1 MTIKE
6 YNTVY
11 LPKIEKA
18 ESFIYCINHA
28 LDKSDDNARMQM
40 QVIGWDDETAKT
52 INEALELLREKYLSK
67 IKEPIKIRPVV
78 HGFDL
83 NTQWGFLNNQYPC
96 CIQDAYSIV
105 YSSVERAYLASKT
118 TDAEKRLRIAKAN
131 TNKLAKALSDA
142 YADIPSWEGTR
153 DWSMYTNLLKKFKNP
168 TLRQKLLDT
177 GNAKLINTVKNC
189 DNYWGKCTCKHCRH
203 SQIEG
208 QNKLGELLMKIRDEA
223 REGKI
228 DWSKVTNVEQYKLYI

>member
-1 MTIKE
+1 MTVKE

-28 LDKSDDNARMQM
+28 LDKSDDNTKMQM
-40 QVIGWDDETAKT
+40 RVIGWDDETAKT
-52 INEALELLREKYLSK
+52 INEALELLHKKYQSE
-67 IKEPIKIRPVV
+67 IKDAVKIRPVIY
-78 HGFDL
+78 GFDF
-83 NTQWGFLNNQYPC
+83 NTQWDFLNNQYPY
-96 CIQDAYSIV
+96 CIQDAYGIV
-105 YSSVERAYLASKT
+105 YSSVERAYLASRT

-142 YADIPSWEGTR
+142 YADISNWEGTR
-153 DWSMYTNLLKKFKNP
+153 DWSMYTKLLKKFKNP

-189 DNYWGKCTCKHCRH
+189 DNYWGQCTCKYCSQ
-203 SQIEG
+203 SQIKG
-208 QNKLGELLMKIRDEA
+208 INKLGELLMRIRYEA

-228 DWSKVTNVEQYKLYI
+228 DWSKVTNVE

>member
-1 MTIKE
+1 MTVKE

-28 LDKSDDNARMQM
+28 LDKSDDNAKMQM
-40 QVIGWDDETAKT
+40 RVIGWDDETAKT
-52 INEALELLREKYLSK
+52 INEALELLRKKYQSE
-67 IKEPIKIRPVV
+67 IKDAVKIRPIIY
-78 HGFDL
+78 GFDF
-83 NTQWGFLNNQYPC
+83 NTQWDFLNNQYPY
-96 CIQDAYSIV
+96 CIQDAYGIV
-105 YSSVERAYLASKT
+105 YSSVERAYLASRT

-142 YADIPSWEGTR
+142 YADMSNWEGTR
-153 DWSMYTNLLKKFKNP
+153 DWSMYTKLLKKFKNP

-189 DNYWGKCTCKHCRH
+189 DNYWGQCTCKYCRQ
-203 SQIEG
+203 SQIKG
-208 QNKLGELLMKIRDEA
+208 INKLGELLMRIRDET

-228 DWSKVTNVEQYKLYI
+228 DWSKVTNVE

>member
-1 MTIKE
+1 MTVKE

-28 LDKSDDNARMQM
+28 LDKSDDNAKMQM
-40 QVIGWDDETAKT
+40 RVIGWDDETAKT
-52 INEALELLREKYLSK
+52 INEALELLHKKYQSE
-67 IKEPIKIRPVV
+67 IKDAVKIRPVIY
-78 HGFDL
+78 GFDF
-83 NTQWGFLNNQYPC
+83 NTQWDFLNNQYPY
-96 CIQDAYSIV
+96 CIQDAYGIV
-105 YSSVERAYLASKT
+105 YSSVERAYLASRT

-142 YADIPSWEGTR
+142 YADISNWEGTR
-153 DWSMYTNLLKKFKNP
+153 YWSMYTKLLKKFKNP

-189 DNYWGKCTCKHCRH
+189 DNYWGQCMCKYCRQ
-203 SQIEG
+203 SQING
-208 QNKLGELLMKIRDEA
+208 TNRLGELLMRIRDEA

-228 DWSKVTNVEQYKLYI
+228 DWSKVTNVE